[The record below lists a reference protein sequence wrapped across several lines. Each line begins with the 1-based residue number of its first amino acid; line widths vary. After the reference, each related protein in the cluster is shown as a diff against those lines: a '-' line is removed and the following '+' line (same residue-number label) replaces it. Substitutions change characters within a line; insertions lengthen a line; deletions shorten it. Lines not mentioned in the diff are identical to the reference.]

1 MSLDITNFFKSKK
14 RDLSNNSEESGE
26 SSKKQHEGSLS
37 DSSVSENTEIFAG
50 GLKSPESVSILFNCL
65 QNLEKE
71 MKILR
76 DIAQT
81 AQTVNF
87 NEKFQE
93 YEQDRRE
100 KEREIK
106 ELKENI
112 STLSKRL
119 DDLDSVIDRQEQY
132 SRRNCLLL
140 HGIEEESNENTD
152 QSVTEVLCESMG
164 ETISIQDID

>member
-1 MSLDITNFFKSKK
+1 M
-14 RDLSNNSEESGE
+14 
-26 SSKKQHEGSLS
+26 
-37 DSSVSENTEIFAG
+37 
-50 GLKSPESVSILFNCL
+50 

-71 MKILR
+71 IKILR
-76 DIAQT
+76 DIVQT
-81 AQTVNF
+81 TQENQIKGTTQLTDLQESVKSI

-112 STLSKRL
+112 STLNKSS
-119 DDLDSVIDRQEQY
+119 DSLDSVIDRQKQY
-132 SRRNCLLL
+132 SCRNCFLL

-152 QSVTEVLCESMG
+152 QCVIEVLCESMG
-164 ETISIQDID
+164 ETISIQDIDRTNRLPGKKPNGQSRPVIVKCVRYNTRNLIFKNKKNLKDQELV